1 MLPGLPVAVSTRRQ
15 KPVFDHYRIVT
26 VTSVVAS
33 DQRVREGDLLWTPD
47 PGWVERTNIVAF
59 TRWLNDEHGHD
70 FDVTDHRGYDEF
82 WRWSVTDLEGFW
94 GTIWDYFDIQASTP
108 PTRVLGRRDMPGAE
122 WFPGARLNYAEHI
135 LRQERAGTDAL
146 LYLGEDHPLT
156 GLPWETYAAQIR
168 TFATRLRE
176 LGVQPGQRVVGY
188 LPNIPEAMVAMV
200 ATASIGAVWAGCAP
214 EFGWRGASDRFGQL
228 QPTVL
233 IAVDGYRYGG
243 KVYDRRDEV
252 RGLVRALDTLEHVVF
267 LPRMFA
273 VEAPVTDA
281 AVNTEFWDELLAGPP
296 VGAEEFECEQVPFDH
311 PLWVLFSSGTT
322 GLPKAITHSHGGI
335 LIEQLKLQHLVMD
348 LSRGD
353 RLFFFTTTSWMMW
366 NFIASAP
373 LLGVAPILY
382 DGNPTYPEP
391 DVLWRMAQD
400 SRANLFGASPA
411 FFDLMSKNGIV
422 PQDRYKFPE
431 LRQLMPGGAPVSPQH
446 TAWFYRNV
454 KEDLWVSTG
463 SGGTDCCTGFVG
475 GMPTLPVRAGE
486 MQVRSPGVSAYAYN
500 DEGNPVVDEVGE
512 LVITAPMPSMPVFFW
527 GDDTGE
533 RYRDAY
539 FSYYP
544 GVWRHGDFFRVN
556 ERGGCFVLGR
566 SDAVLNRAGVRIG
579 TAEIYR
585 VVDDIAEIADSLV
598 INIDQTG
605 GPGFMP
611 LFVTLKDGHRLD
623 DELRARIRAQ
633 LRREYSPRHVP
644 DEIVEVPGI
653 PMTVT
658 GKKMEVPIRR
668 ILTGTPVET
677 AVNKESMANPEVLDA
692 FLAYA
697 AARLSS
703 PDGGDPDER
712 D

>member
-1 MLPGLPVAVSTRRQ
+1 MA
-15 KPVFDHYRIVT
+15 I
-26 VTSVVAS
+26 
-33 DQRVREGDLLWTPD
+33 DQRVREGDLLWTPR
-47 PGWVERTNIVAF
+47 PEWIERTNIVAF
-59 TRWLNDEHGHD
+59 TRWLRDERGLD

-94 GTIWDYFDIQASTP
+94 GAIWDYFQIQASAP
-108 PTRVLGRRDMPGAE
+108 PSRVLGRREMPGAE
-122 WFPGARLNYAEHI
+122 WFPGARLNYGEHI
-135 LRQERAGTDAL
+135 LRQERAGAAAL
-146 LYLGEDHPLT
+146 LYLGEDQALT
-156 GLPWETYAAQIR
+156 ELSWESYAGQVR
-168 TFATRLRE
+168 TVATRLRE
-176 LGVQPGQRVVGY
+176 LGVRPGQRVVGY

-214 EFGWRGASDRFGQL
+214 EFGWRGAGDRLGQL
-228 QPTVL
+228 EPAVL
-233 IAVDGYRYGG
+233 FAVDGYRYGG
-243 KVYDRRDEV
+243 KTYDRREEV
-252 RGLVRALDTLEHVVF
+252 RKLVRELDTLEHVVY
-267 LPRMFA
+267 LPRTFPA
-273 VEAPVTDA
+273 EPLVIDATVTT
-281 AVNTEFWDELLAGPP
+281 VPWDDMVTGPF
-296 VGAEEFECEQVPFDH
+296 VRADEFECEQVPFDH

-348 LSRGD
+348 LRRGD

-382 DGNPTYPEP
+382 DGNPTHPEP

-411 FFDLMSKNGIV
+411 YFELMSRHGIV
-422 PQDRYKFPE
+422 PRERYRYPE
-431 LRQLMPGGAPVSPQH
+431 LRQLMPGGAPVSAHH
-446 TAWFYRNV
+446 TAWLYRNV
-454 KEDLWVSTG
+454 KRDVWVSTG

-486 MQVRSPGVSAYAYN
+486 MQVRSPGVSAHAYN
-500 DEGNPVVDEVGE
+500 DQGQPVVDEVGE

-533 RYRDAY
+533 RYHETY
-539 FSYYP
+539 FSHFP

-585 VVDDIAEIADSLV
+585 VLQEIDEIADAIA
-598 INIDQTG
+598 INIDQPG
-605 GPGFMP
+605 GSGFIP
-611 LFVTLKDGHRLD
+611 LFVALKEGYRLD
-623 DELRARIRAQ
+623 EELRRRIRTQ
-633 LRREYSPRHVP
+633 LRNECSPRHVP

-653 PMTVT
+653 PLTVT

-668 ILTGTPVET
+668 ILTGTPVDT
-677 AVNKESMANPEVLDA
+677 AVDRESMANPEVLEA
-692 FLAYA
+692 FVAYA
-697 AARLSS
+697 ASRLAS
-703 PDGGDPDER
+703 PEGGNTDVPE
-712 D
+712 